1 MSEKM
6 LKNYDATMHG
16 KKSLVESVDAIRA
29 SVKDLY
35 ELDDDNYQMIKNLQK
50 NLDLANEKVAA
61 GAKALNRLRKR
72 TALGF
77 LCIGGIF
84 WLWNKAGK
92 RVEESLDDLESRV
105 RAMEV
110 GEKHE
115 ESDG

>member
-16 KKSLVESVDAIRA
+16 KKSLAESVDAIRA

-35 ELDDDNYQMIKNLQK
+35 ELDEDNYQMIKRLRK
-50 NLDLANEKVAA
+50 NLDLANEQVAA
-61 GAKALNRLRKR
+61 GARALNRLRKR

-77 LCIGGIF
+77 ICLGGIF
-84 WLWNKAGK
+84 WLWDKANKRK
-92 RVEESLDDLESRV
+92 EERLNDLESRV